1 MLFLPPVSALSL
13 CVPLSPACSVCV
25 SCLFV
30 LRPGRLGCLGNV
42 CLEMSLPHA
51 ANSNS
56 NKSNNNSSKGLQR
69 PTQYVSAFNPG
80 LPAATAGHRK
90 GKEEGRSRRGSAL
103 HVRQPWRSGRQAS
116 IRKRKTQ
123 IGTQQQQQQQHK
135 IRYQILWE
143 LCGAC
148 VRACVSCV
156 HVIIEIKDI
165 PTSERLRN
173 QHESIAYR

>member
-1 MLFLPPVSALSL
+1 MNFNCYPPSPLPLFILFHFLPPVSALSL
-13 CVPLSPACSVCV
+13 CVLLSPACSVCA

-90 GKEEGRSRRGSAL
+90 GKGKESVEGAAHSTCGNLGA
-103 HVRQPWRSGRQAS
+103 QAGRPQFG
-116 IRKRKTQ
+116 KGKP
-123 IGTQQQQQQQHK
+123 K
-135 IRYQILWE
+135 
-143 LCGAC
+143 
-148 VRACVSCV
+148 
-156 HVIIEIKDI
+156 
-165 PTSERLRN
+165 
-173 QHESIAYR
+173 